1 MLDTGGGLW
10 NTSTMPTRR
19 TKGKPTMTELLRRA
33 IAEADTLLGIERDTG
48 VKRAT
53 LRRFRDGK
61 QSLRLDIAD
70 RLAAY
75 FGIESRRMRR
85 RKG

>member
-1 MLDTGGGLW
+1 
-10 NTSTMPTRR
+10 
-19 TKGKPTMTELLRRA
+19 MTALLRQA
-33 IAEADTLLGIERDTG
+33 IAEADTLLAIERDTG
-48 VKRAT
+48 VKRFA

-75 FGIESRRMRR
+75 FEIEVRRT